1 MSVAQ
6 NSHLTNKPEAD
17 GTLILPTPL
26 PLSPLPCLTPSVLH
40 FMGILNYVKLY
51 GKDRSQKKDLWSH
64 LGIELRTCH
73 TDSRT
78 LTNCA
83 IYRNWC

>member
-6 NSHLTNKPEAD
+6 NSHLTNKPVSD

-26 PLSPLPCLTPSVLH
+26 PPSPLALPHSP
-40 FMGILNYVKLY
+40 FMGILSYVKLH
-51 GKDRSQKKDLWSH
+51 GKEGSQKKDLWSH
-64 LGIELRTCH
+64 LGIELGTCH
-73 TDSRT
+73 TDSPA

-83 IYRNWC
+83 IYLSCC